1 MFVKLVFLQSV
12 NQNSELRT
20 QNSNLVTKMTVSV
33 LEKFLPENALP
44 YLKIWFGSYP
54 CHLKITK
61 NRNSKL
67 GDYRKL
73 PDKSHQIT
81 VNGTLEPQLFF
92 FVLTHELAHLIAF
105 EKYGRRI
112 SPHGAEWKQT
122 FREMLLESLTVYA
135 EDLRPIIQ
143 KFSKSPKANFM
154 ASPDLVKYF
163 HVPKEDDEQT
173 FIENL
178 KKGELFEYKKEIF
191 VIEETTKKRYLCRNL
206 KSGLKYKVN
215 TLARVRKI
223 DNQYEKQ

>member
-1 MFVKLVFLQSV
+1 MS
-12 NQNSELRT
+12 
-20 QNSNLVTKMTVSV
+20 VSV
-33 LEKFLPENALP
+33 LEKFLPEKALP

-112 SPHGAEWKQT
+112 SPHGVEWKQT

-154 ASPDLVKYF
+154 ASPELVKYF

-191 VIEETTKKRYLCRNL
+191 VIEETTKKRYLCKNIKSSRKYYFRNL
-206 KSGLKYKVN
+206 AQVKKLKSE
-215 TLARVRKI
+215 
-223 DNQYEKQ
+223 DE

>member
-1 MFVKLVFLQSV
+1 MSIK
-12 NQNSELRT
+12 
-20 QNSNLVTKMTVSV
+20 V
-33 LEKFLPENALP
+33 LEKFLPENTLS
-44 YLKIWFGSYP
+44 YLKVWFGSYP

-135 EDLRPIIQ
+135 EDLRPIIL

>member
-1 MFVKLVFLQSV
+1 MS
-12 NQNSELRT
+12 
-20 QNSNLVTKMTVSV
+20 VSV

-122 FREMLLESLTVYA
+122 FREMLLESLTVYT
-135 EDLRPIIQ
+135 EDLRPIIL

-163 HVPKEDDEQT
+163 HRPEEDDEQT

-215 TLARVRKI
+215 TLAQVRKI
-223 DNQYEKQ
+223 DDQYEKQ

>member
-1 MFVKLVFLQSV
+1 MSIK
-12 NQNSELRT
+12 
-20 QNSNLVTKMTVSV
+20 V
-33 LEKFLPENALP
+33 LEKFLPENTLP
-44 YLKIWFGSYP
+44 FLQKWFGDYP

-105 EKYGRRI
+105 ENFGRKI
-112 SPHGAEWKQT
+112 SPHGMEWKQT
-122 FREMLLESLTVYA
+122 FREMLQESINVYQ
-135 EDLRPIIQ
+135 EDLKPIII

-163 HVPKEDDEQT
+163 HKESEEGLI
-173 FIENL
+173 FVENL
-178 KKGELFEYKKEIF
+178 QVGERFGYKDEVF
-191 VIEETTKKRYLCRNL
+191 LIEETAKKRYLCINIKTKKRYYFKNL
-206 KSGLKYKVN
+206 AQVKPLK
-215 TLARVRKI
+215 
-223 DNQYEKQ
+223 

>member
-1 MFVKLVFLQSV
+1 MSIK
-12 NQNSELRT
+12 
-20 QNSNLVTKMTVSV
+20 V
-33 LEKFLPENALP
+33 LEKFLPEKALP

-73 PDKSHQIT
+73 SDKSHQIT

-112 SPHGAEWKQT
+112 SPHGVEWKQT

-143 KFSKSPKANFM
+143 KFSESPKANFM
-154 ASPDLVKYF
+154 ASPELVKYF

-191 VIEETTKKRYLCRNL
+191 VIEETTKKRYLCKNIKSSRKYYFRNL
-206 KSGLKYKVN
+206 AQVKKLKSE
-215 TLARVRKI
+215 
-223 DNQYEKQ
+223 DE

>member
-1 MFVKLVFLQSV
+1 MSIK
-12 NQNSELRT
+12 
-20 QNSNLVTKMTVSV
+20 V
-33 LEKFLPENALP
+33 LEKFLPEKALP

-112 SPHGAEWKQT
+112 SPHGVEWKQT

-191 VIEETTKKRYLCRNL
+191 VIEETTKKRYLCKNIKSSRKYYFRNL
-206 KSGLKYKVN
+206 AQVKKLKSE
-215 TLARVRKI
+215 
-223 DNQYEKQ
+223 DE

>member
-1 MFVKLVFLQSV
+1 MSV
-12 NQNSELRT
+12 T
-20 QNSNLVTKMTVSV
+20 V

-44 YLKIWFGSYP
+44 FLKVWFGQYP

-105 EKYGRRI
+105 EKFGRRI
-112 SPHGAEWKQT
+112 SPHGQEWKNT
-122 FREMLLESLTVYA
+122 FREMLLESIAVYA
-135 EDLRPIIQ
+135 DDLKPIIF

-154 ASPDLVKYF
+154 ASPELVKYF
-163 HVPKEDDEQT
+163 HCEA
-173 FIENL
+173 
-178 KKGELFEYKKEIF
+178 GEGNIF
-191 VIEETTKKRYLCRNL
+191 VESLQIGEYFSYKDENYIIEEATKKRYLCRNL
-206 KSGLKYKVN
+206 QSGRKYYFKSVAQVK
-215 TLARVRKI
+215 KI
-223 DNQYEKQ
+223 EKDYEQ

>member
-1 MFVKLVFLQSV
+1 MS
-12 NQNSELRT
+12 
-20 QNSNLVTKMTVSV
+20 VSV
-33 LEKFLPENALP
+33 LEKFLPENTLS
-44 YLKIWFGSYP
+44 YLKVWFGSYP

-163 HVPKEDDEQT
+163 HRPEEDDEQT

-191 VIEETTKKRYLCRNL
+191 VIEETTKKRYLCKNIKSSRKYYFRNL
-206 KSGLKYKVN
+206 AQVKKLKSE
-215 TLARVRKI
+215 
-223 DNQYEKQ
+223 DE

>member
-1 MFVKLVFLQSV
+1 MS
-12 NQNSELRT
+12 
-20 QNSNLVTKMTVSV
+20 VSV
-33 LEKFLPENALP
+33 LEKFLPENTLP
-44 YLKIWFGSYP
+44 FLKKWFGDYP

-105 EKYGRRI
+105 EQFGRRI
-112 SPHGAEWKQT
+112 SPHGTEWKNT
-122 FREMLLESLTVYA
+122 FREMLLESINVYQ
-135 EDLRPIIQ
+135 EDLKPIIL

-163 HVPKEDDEQT
+163 HKESDDGLI
-173 FIENL
+173 FVENL
-178 KKGELFEYKKEIF
+178 KVGDKFIFRNEIF
-191 VIEETTKKRYLCRNL
+191 IIEETAKKRYICKDIKNGKRYYFRNL
-206 KSGLKYKVN
+206 AQVKPLKK
-215 TLARVRKI
+215 
-223 DNQYEKQ
+223 EHE

>member
-1 MFVKLVFLQSV
+1 MS
-12 NQNSELRT
+12 
-20 QNSNLVTKMTVSV
+20 VSV

-163 HVPKEDDEQT
+163 HRPEEDDEQT

-191 VIEETTKKRYLCRNL
+191 VIEETTKKRYLCKNIKSSRKYYFRNL
-206 KSGLKYKVN
+206 AQVKKLKSE
-215 TLARVRKI
+215 
-223 DNQYEKQ
+223 DE

>member
-1 MFVKLVFLQSV
+1 MS
-12 NQNSELRT
+12 
-20 QNSNLVTKMTVSV
+20 VSV

-163 HVPKEDDEQT
+163 HRPEEDDEQT

-215 TLARVRKI
+215 TLAQVRKI
-223 DNQYEKQ
+223 DDQYEKQ

>member
-1 MFVKLVFLQSV
+1 MSIK
-12 NQNSELRT
+12 
-20 QNSNLVTKMTVSV
+20 V

-135 EDLRPIIQ
+135 EDLRPIIL

-163 HVPKEDDEQT
+163 HRPEEDDEQT

-223 DNQYEKQ
+223 DDQYEK

>member
-1 MFVKLVFLQSV
+1 MS
-12 NQNSELRT
+12 
-20 QNSNLVTKMTVSV
+20 VSV
-33 LEKFLPENALP
+33 LEQFLPENALS

-81 VNGTLEPQLFF
+81 INGTLEPQLFF

-105 EKYGRRI
+105 EKYGIRI

-135 EDLRPIIQ
+135 DDLRPIIQ

-163 HVPKEDDEQT
+163 HRPEEDDEQT

-191 VIEETTKKRYLCRNL
+191 VIEETTKKRYLCKNIKSSRKYYFRNL
-206 KSGLKYKVN
+206 AQVKKLKSE
-215 TLARVRKI
+215 
-223 DNQYEKQ
+223 DE

>member
-1 MFVKLVFLQSV
+1 MS
-12 NQNSELRT
+12 
-20 QNSNLVTKMTVSV
+20 VSV

-135 EDLRPIIQ
+135 EDLRHIIQ

-154 ASPDLVKYF
+154 ASPELVKYF
-163 HVPKEDDEQT
+163 HAPKEDDEQT

-191 VIEETTKKRYLCRNL
+191 VIEETTKKRYLCKNIKSSRKYYFRNL
-206 KSGLKYKVN
+206 AQVKKLKSE
-215 TLARVRKI
+215 
-223 DNQYEKQ
+223 DE

>member
-1 MFVKLVFLQSV
+1 MS
-12 NQNSELRT
+12 
-20 QNSNLVTKMTVSV
+20 VSV

-135 EDLRPIIQ
+135 DDLRPIIQ

-163 HVPKEDDEQT
+163 HVPKENDEQT

-191 VIEETTKKRYLCRNL
+191 VIEETTKKRYLCKNIKSSRKYYFRNL
-206 KSGLKYKVN
+206 AQVKKLKSE
-215 TLARVRKI
+215 
-223 DNQYEKQ
+223 DE

>member
-1 MFVKLVFLQSV
+1 MS
-12 NQNSELRT
+12 
-20 QNSNLVTKMTVSV
+20 VSV

-122 FREMLLESLTVYA
+122 FREMLLESLTVYT

-163 HVPKEDDEQT
+163 HRPEEDDEQT

-191 VIEETTKKRYLCRNL
+191 VIEETTKKRYLCKNIKSSRKYYFRNL
-206 KSGLKYKVN
+206 AQVKKLKSE
-215 TLARVRKI
+215 
-223 DNQYEKQ
+223 DE

>member
-1 MFVKLVFLQSV
+1 MSIK
-12 NQNSELRT
+12 
-20 QNSNLVTKMTVSV
+20 V
-33 LEKFLPENALP
+33 LEKFLPENTLS
-44 YLKIWFGSYP
+44 YLKVWFGSYP

>member
-1 MFVKLVFLQSV
+1 MSIK
-12 NQNSELRT
+12 
-20 QNSNLVTKMTVSV
+20 V
-33 LEKFLPENALP
+33 LEKFLPENTLP

-154 ASPDLVKYF
+154 ASPELVKYF

-191 VIEETTKKRYLCRNL
+191 VIEETTKKRYLCKNIKSSRKYYFRNL
-206 KSGLKYKVN
+206 AQVKKLKSE
-215 TLARVRKI
+215 
-223 DNQYEKQ
+223 DE

>member
-1 MFVKLVFLQSV
+1 MS
-12 NQNSELRT
+12 
-20 QNSNLVTKMTVSV
+20 VSV

-143 KFSKSPKANFM
+143 KFSESPKANFM
-154 ASPDLVKYF
+154 ASPELVKYF

-191 VIEETTKKRYLCRNL
+191 VIEETTKKRYLCKNIKSSRKYYFRNL
-206 KSGLKYKVN
+206 AQVKKLKSE
-215 TLARVRKI
+215 
-223 DNQYEKQ
+223 DE

>member
-1 MFVKLVFLQSV
+1 MS
-12 NQNSELRT
+12 
-20 QNSNLVTKMTVSV
+20 VSV

-135 EDLRPIIQ
+135 EDLRPIIL

-191 VIEETTKKRYLCRNL
+191 VIEETTKNRYLCRNL

-223 DNQYEKQ
+223 DDQYEK

>member
-1 MFVKLVFLQSV
+1 MSIK
-12 NQNSELRT
+12 
-20 QNSNLVTKMTVSV
+20 V
-33 LEKFLPENALP
+33 LEKFLPENTLS
-44 YLKIWFGSYP
+44 YLKVWFGSYP

-67 GDYRKL
+67 GDYQKL

-122 FREMLLESLTVYA
+122 FREMLLESLTVYT
-135 EDLRPIIQ
+135 EDLRPIIL

-163 HVPKEDDEQT
+163 HRPEEDDEQT

-215 TLARVRKI
+215 TLAQVRKI
-223 DNQYEKQ
+223 DDQYEKQ

>member
-1 MFVKLVFLQSV
+1 MSIK
-12 NQNSELRT
+12 
-20 QNSNLVTKMTVSV
+20 V

-135 EDLRPIIQ
+135 DDLRPIIQ

-163 HVPKEDDEQT
+163 HRPEEDDEQT

>member
-1 MFVKLVFLQSV
+1 MS
-12 NQNSELRT
+12 
-20 QNSNLVTKMTVSV
+20 VSV
-33 LEKFLPENALP
+33 LEQFLPENALP

-135 EDLRPIIQ
+135 EDLRPIIL

-191 VIEETTKKRYLCRNL
+191 VIEETTKKRYLCKNIKSSRKYYFRNL
-206 KSGLKYKVN
+206 AQVKKLKSE
-215 TLARVRKI
+215 
-223 DNQYEKQ
+223 DE

>member
-1 MFVKLVFLQSV
+1 MS
-12 NQNSELRT
+12 
-20 QNSNLVTKMTVSV
+20 VSV

-122 FREMLLESLTVYA
+122 FREMLLESLTVYT

-163 HVPKEDDEQT
+163 HRPEEDDEQT

-215 TLARVRKI
+215 TLARVKKM
-223 DNQYEKQ
+223 DNHYEKQ

>member
-1 MFVKLVFLQSV
+1 MSIK
-12 NQNSELRT
+12 
-20 QNSNLVTKMTVSV
+20 V
-33 LEKFLPENALP
+33 LEKFLPENTLS
-44 YLKIWFGSYP
+44 YLKVWFGSYP

-122 FREMLLESLTVYA
+122 FREMLLESLTVYV
-135 EDLRPIIQ
+135 EDLRPIIL

-191 VIEETTKKRYLCRNL
+191 VIEETTKKRYLCKNIKSSRKYYFRNL
-206 KSGLKYKVN
+206 AQVKKLKSE
-215 TLARVRKI
+215 
-223 DNQYEKQ
+223 DE

>member
-1 MFVKLVFLQSV
+1 MS
-12 NQNSELRT
+12 
-20 QNSNLVTKMTVSV
+20 VSV
-33 LEKFLPENALP
+33 LEKFLPENTLP
-44 YLKIWFGSYP
+44 FLKKWFGDYP

-105 EKYGRRI
+105 EQFGRRI
-112 SPHGAEWKQT
+112 SPHGTEWKNT
-122 FREMLLESLTVYA
+122 FREMLLESINVYQ
-135 EDLRPIIQ
+135 EDLKPIIL

-163 HVPKEDDEQT
+163 HKESDDGLI
-173 FIENL
+173 FVENL
-178 KKGELFEYKKEIF
+178 KVGDQFIFRNEIF
-191 VIEETTKKRYLCRNL
+191 IIEETAKKRYICKDIKNGKRYYFRNL
-206 KSGLKYKVN
+206 AQVKPLKK
-215 TLARVRKI
+215 
-223 DNQYEKQ
+223 EHE